1 MRPSELIDR
10 LERRAARQPRRIRG
24 RNPAAV
30 ALHVVRRFVDV
41 RVTGLAAEMTYYTL
55 LSLVPLTTALGAGLG
70 ALEGLVGAERV
81 TEIEEALVDGVE
93 ALLSEEL
100 SADVAAPLVRE
111 LLREQRTGVA
121 IGGLLVALWLAGRVF
136 RAAIRALDD
145 AYEVEERRT
154 LLQQWVLSLAFLLGG
169 IVVGILSLA
178 MFVIGPLLGG
188 GRRVA
193 EWAGFGGA
201 FEVLWDLGRWPL
213 VAVVGVTFLT
223 LLYLHGPN
231 VENTWRECVPGA
243 VLATGALVL
252 VTVGF
257 QVYLAA
263 AGPRAPEVDAPDQAV
278 QVAAALVGTL
288 AATLLFVWLSNMC
301 VLLGGVVNAEWHRPG
316 ADLTQPPQPS
326 GDVPAGG
333 RRTAVEPPD

>member
-1 MRPSELIDR
+1 SRWSACRATTGTSTPTTRPSTWPGRRNGPGTRSRTWWTSPRRWPAPTARRAPPTSSSSTASAASPTGAASTAAGPAATCPSPGTSWGRRSTRCSRVRRCPQSSCPASAAASSGVRGGTPGRSEPGAVAGATHAPMRPSELIDR

-154 LLQQWVLSLAFLLGG
+154 LLQQWGLSLAFLLGG

-201 FEVLWDLGRWPL
+201 
-213 VAVVGVTFLT
+213 
-223 LLYLHGPN
+223 
-231 VENTWRECVPGA
+231 
-243 VLATGALVL
+243 
-252 VTVGF
+252 
-257 QVYLAA
+257 
-263 AGPRAPEVDAPDQAV
+263 
-278 QVAAALVGTL
+278 
-288 AATLLFVWLSNMC
+288 
-301 VLLGGVVNAEWHRPG
+301 
-316 ADLTQPPQPS
+316 
-326 GDVPAGG
+326 
-333 RRTAVEPPD
+333 